1 MDALG
6 TSFPRQHQKTCLHV
20 QGSESWESNFL
31 PESCVGP
38 SLPVLPGILT
48 THFILTLL
56 SISVDTLSP
65 GDRVIMVCCCDDD
78 DVMRALRLKEDRH
91 PLLTSP
97 PTRLLSVSF
106 FVFLSLPLSLC
117 LSISLCVY
125 ILSHSF
131 VCLCLLISPFLSM
144 DFILNSFC
152 LSSFF
157 WPHPTTCGIL
167 VPLLR
172 IKPMAPALKASSPNH
187 WTTRVS
193 LCLFLSPLA
202 SLPHPYLTP
211 HLSC

>member
-6 TSFPRQHQKTCLHV
+6 TSFPRKHQKTCLYV

-56 SISVDTLSP
+56 SISVDTLNP

-97 PTRLLSVSF
+97 LTRLLSVSF
-106 FVFLSLPLSLC
+106 FVFLSLPLSVC

-125 ILSHSF
+125 ILSHSY

-144 DFILNSFC
+144 DFILNS
-152 LSSFF
+152 LS
-157 WPHPTTCGIL
+157 
-167 VPLLR
+167 V
-172 IKPMAPALKASSPNH
+172 
-187 WTTRVS
+187 
-193 LCLFLSPLA
+193 SPLFFD
-202 SLPHPYLTP
+202 HTP
-211 HLSC
+211 QPVGS